1 MIAEDAQPPVHGRD
15 PQPAPDATLDALH
28 PPAADAP
35 PGPTGPRTAG
45 RTVAGLEGGVERAA
59 AVLKPKMRGWLHAGV
74 FPLALAGGIVLIVV
88 S

>member
-1 MIAEDAQPPVHGRD
+1 MIAEDAQPPVRGRELE
-15 PQPAPDATLDALH
+15 PR
-28 PPAADAP
+28 
-35 PGPTGPRTAG
+35 PGNPRTPSTDARACAAGRSAAG